1 MPAYEVLEPAID
13 PNNRISFLLDWELTM
28 KCNLDCSYC
37 DSGLNGG
44 HDNSTKHPPKDK
56 CIQALEFMFE
66 YADQYM
72 QFKPNG
78 LRYVVLNVYG
88 GESLHHPDIV
98 EILSQIQQKYQPYAD
113 RWKLTVTT
121 TTNAIISDKKLSK
134 IIPYIDE
141 FTVSSHVECTD
152 RQKQQF
158 KHNLLSIRD
167 SGKRLKCIVML
178 HDNPQLFQQSQDF
191 LLWLDENQIRSLPKQ
206 IDGASL
212 NQSYDQQQIK
222 WFNSIYQNKTYGTKI
237 FEIINT
243 DVGASS
249 NLSQVGRACCGGRQ
263 SCLDQNYKERHY
275 YVLDNKFPDWYC
287 SVNQFFLFIK
297 QVNGEVYV
305 NKDCKMTFDGTVGP
319 IGNLDEPDKIINQ
332 LKTQLNNGQPVIQ
345 CKIPVC
351 RCGLCA
357 PKAKNLDTYHSI
369 IKKYQKNHIT

>member
-1 MPAYEVLEPAID
+1 
-13 PNNRISFLLDWELTM
+13 
-28 KCNLDCSYC
+28 
-37 DSGLNGG
+37 
-44 HDNSTKHPPKDK
+44 
-56 CIQALEFMFE
+56 
-66 YADQYM
+66 
-72 QFKPNG
+72 
-78 LRYVVLNVYG
+78 
-88 GESLHHPDIV
+88 
-98 EILSQIQQKYQPYAD
+98 
-113 RWKLTVTT
+113 
-121 TTNAIISDKKLSK
+121 
-134 IIPYIDE
+134 
-141 FTVSSHVECTD
+141 
-152 RQKQQF
+152 
-158 KHNLLSIRD
+158 
-167 SGKRLKCIVML
+167 
-178 HDNPQLFQQSQDF
+178 
-191 LLWLDENQIRSLPKQ
+191 LPKQ
-206 IDGASL
+206 IDAASL

-319 IGNLDEPDKIINQ
+319 IGNLNEPDKIINQ